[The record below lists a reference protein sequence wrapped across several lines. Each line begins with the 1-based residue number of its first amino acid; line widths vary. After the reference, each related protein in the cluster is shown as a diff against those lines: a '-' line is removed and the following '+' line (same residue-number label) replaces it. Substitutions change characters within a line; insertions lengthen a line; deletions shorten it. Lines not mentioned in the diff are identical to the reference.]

1 MAQLKLNGI
10 NKKKESEPNQTQIN
24 HDSSD
29 QENQKPNQN
38 GTNKKM
44 VSSIFLKLVFK
55 VIFQSK
61 NKKGGKKISLT
72 PSFFGGRRGR
82 NPSQSENGTETEN
95 HQSDV
100 SGIIGVKDYIPNAEK
115 NKSTKNGRPR
125 PDNVRPFGSKV

>member
-1 MAQLKLNGI
+1 MKLNGI
-10 NKKKESEPNQTQIN
+10 NKKKESELNQTQIN

-44 VSSIFLKLVFK
+44 VCFRLFLEVFWK
-55 VIFQSK
+55 FGFQSK

-82 NPSQSENGTETEN
+82 NPSQSENGTETDN
-95 HQSDV
+95 NKSDV

-125 PDNVRPFGSKV
+125 PENVRSFPSILLF

>member
-1 MAQLKLNGI
+1 MKLNGI
-10 NKKKESEPNQTQIN
+10 NKKKESELNQTQIN

-44 VSSIFLKLVFK
+44 VCFRLFYFFLNL
-55 VIFQSK
+55 IFQSK

-82 NPSQSENGTETEN
+82 NPSQSENGTETDN

-125 PDNVRPFGSKV
+125 PENVVLYSISYFF

>member
-1 MAQLKLNGI
+1 
-10 NKKKESEPNQTQIN
+10 
-24 HDSSD
+24 
-29 QENQKPNQN
+29 
-38 GTNKKM
+38 M
-44 VSSIFLKLVFK
+44 V
-55 VIFQSK
+55 FQSK

-82 NPSQSENGTETEN
+82 NPSQSENGTETDN

-125 PDNVRPFGSKV
+125 PENVLLFAISSFFLTNILGRDRTN

>member
-1 MAQLKLNGI
+1 MTHQTKKIKSQTKMELIRKWFVLDFFLFFLN
-10 NKKKESEPNQTQIN
+10 
-24 HDSSD
+24 
-29 QENQKPNQN
+29 
-38 GTNKKM
+38 
-44 VSSIFLKLVFK
+44 L
-55 VIFQSK
+55 IFQSK

-82 NPSQSENGTETEN
+82 NPSQSENGTETDN

-125 PDNVRPFGSKV
+125 PENVLLFSISFFSKQIF